1 MVIVSVS
8 IDGETLAEADKAVEK
23 LGFGNRS
30 DVFRK
35 GVKTLLAEM
44 KAGDDLPPSL
54 NAVLIA
60 IHREAYEDEI
70 TRLKHRFEGII
81 TMQTHT
87 KLDEE
92 HCLEIFVLRG
102 DGGKVGELAAALAS
116 NKKIKY
122 SKLVRS

>member
-1 MVIVSVS
+1 MAIVSVS
-8 IDGETLAEADKAVEK
+8 IDDETLGEADKAVEM

-44 KAGDDLPPSL
+44 KTSEGLPANA

-60 IHREAYEDEI
+60 IHREDYEDEI
-70 TRLKHRFEGII
+70 TRVKHRFEKII

-87 KLDEE
+87 KLDDE
-92 HCLEIFVLRG
+92 HCLEIFVLKG
-102 DGGKVGELAAALAS
+102 DGKQVGELSVALAS
-116 NKKIKY
+116 NKKIRY
-122 SKLVRS
+122 SKLVRP

>member
-1 MVIVSVS
+1 MAIVSVS
-8 IDGETLAEADKAVEK
+8 IDEETLGEADKAVET

-44 KAGDDLPPSL
+44 RTSEGLPANA

-60 IHREAYEDEI
+60 IHREAHEDEI
-70 TRLKHRFEGII
+70 TRVKHMFEKII

-87 KLDEE
+87 KLDDE
-92 HCLEIFVLRG
+92 HCLEIFVLKG
-102 DGGKVGELAAALAS
+102 DGKKVGQLAEAFAS

-122 SKLVRS
+122 SKLVRP